1 MARESTKLN
10 KIKKSKPIKCVVTSD
25 KMNQSRVATRE
36 RLVKEGRVGK
46 YLKRTNKV
54 MFHDPENKSKIGD
67 VVLISPSR
75 PYSARKKFELTEIL
89 ESK

>member
-1 MARESTKLN
+1 MTKESTKFN
-10 KIKKSKPIKCVVTSD
+10 KVRKSRPLKCIVTSD

-36 RLVKEGRVGK
+36 RLVKEQRVGK
-46 YLKRTNKV
+46 YLKKRSKI
-54 MFHDPENKSKIGD
+54 MFHDPENKTKAGD

-75 PYSARKKFELTEIL
+75 PFSARKKFILTEIL

>member
-1 MARESTKLN
+1 MTDKTTSTSTK
-10 KIKKSKPIKCVVTSD
+10 KSRPLKCVVTSD

-36 RLVKEGRVGK
+36 RLVKELRVGK
-46 YLKRTNKV
+46 YLKKRSKI